1 MVIQVKPI
9 DAYTESSEEKVESE
23 NSLPS
28 VDWRDFASNTTLHG
42 LRYTVQKE
50 LSIPRRAIWLLF
62 LFAATSAYTYYGTI
76 ALLKFMERPTK
87 TVITQ
92 EAPTSGLKF
101 PAVTICNLNKF
112 AKSKI
117 DMPDE
122 DENFVKMGLNISGC
136 SETRGVRGNLT
147 CGQAFLCVYDNYSAA
162 VVPGCDG
169 TTRQNI
175 TKVLTGSS
183 KRLFDEEKFLTNY
196 AHDLAGLFV
205 LYCTFSFGQD
215 CSEKDFAPILTQR
228 GLCYT
233 FNSGYSNS
241 TVFHAEFEGPERGL
255 SVLLNVEE
263 NESTVGQFSTGLNVV
278 VHDQKTFINRNLGV
292 NILPGVHSSVS
303 VKLIKVS
310 GQYHAQQLSNITF
323 NYRPGN

>member
-9 DAYTESSEEKVESE
+9 DSYTESSEEKAESQ
-23 NSLPS
+23 NSSPS

-62 LFAATSAYTYYGTI
+62 LFAATGAYTYYGTI
-76 ALLKFMERPTK
+76 ALLKFMKRPTK

-92 EAPTSGLKF
+92 EAPTGGLKF

-147 CGQAFLCVYDNYSAA
+147 CGQALLCVYDNYSAT

-175 TKVLTGSS
+175 TKVLTGTS
-183 KRLFDEEKFLTNY
+183 KRLFDEQKFLTNY

-255 SVLLNVEE
+255 SVLLDVEE

-292 NILPGVHSSVS
+292 NILPGVHSSVA

-310 GQYHAQQLSNITF
+310 DQYHAQHLSNITF

>member
-9 DAYTESSEEKVESE
+9 DSSNDSSEEKVDSE
-23 NSLPS
+23 KSSLS

-42 LRYTVQKE
+42 LRYTVEKR
-50 LSIPRRAIWLLF
+50 LSIPRRAIWLIL
-62 LFAATSAYTYYGTI
+62 LLVANSAYIFYGTI
-76 ALLKFMERPTK
+76 AFLKFMSRPTK

-92 EAPTSGLKF
+92 EAPTDGLKF

-117 DMPDE
+117 DMVDE
-122 DENFVKMGLNISGC
+122 DKNFVKMGLNISGC
-136 SETRGVRGNLT
+136 NETREVRGNLT
-147 CGQAFLCVYDNYSAA
+147 CGQALLCVYDIYSAS
-162 VVPGCDG
+162 VVPGCDR

-175 TKVLTGSS
+175 IKVLTGTS
-183 KRLFDEEKFLTNY
+183 KRLFDEETFLANY
-196 AHDLAGLFV
+196 GHGLEGLFV
-205 LYCTFSFGQD
+205 LYCRFSFDQECTD
-215 CSEKDFAPILTQR
+215 KDFIPTLTQR

-233 FNSGYSNS
+233 FNSGYGNS
-241 TVFHAEFEGPERGL
+241 TVFHSVLEGPERGL
-255 SVLLNVEE
+255 GVLLNVEE

-292 NILPGVHSSVS
+292 NILPGVHSSVA

-310 GQYHAQQLSNITF
+310 CRYQGIF
-323 NYRPGN
+323 NLIHFQTRKPA